1 MVWIM
6 NRKLNWHL
14 YAFFKGGVFAS
25 RKLGVK
31 VGEGCRIYTANFGSE
46 PWLVSIGNRV
56 TVTSG
61 VKFITHDGTA
71 WLMRDDKGR
80 RFRYAPIKV
89 GDDVF
94 IGVNSIVMPG
104 VEIQNRCIVAAGS
117 VVTKSVPSGSIV
129 GGVPAHI
136 IGSYRE
142 YERRALD
149 EFPCS
154 SDMRGTSNVE
164 QVENV
169 MERTPA
175 PMMKQTGSRAL
186 EAEIFNEHY

>member
-1 MVWIM
+1 LSVRASRAKWY
-6 NRKLNWHL
+6 L
-14 YAFFKGGVFAS
+14 YAFLKGGVFAS

-31 VGEGCRIYTANFGSE
+31 VGEGCRIYTTNFGSE

-71 WLMRDDKGR
+71 WLMRDDRGR

-94 IGVNSIVMPG
+94 IGVNSIQMPG

-129 GGVPAHI
+129 GGVPARI

-142 YERRALD
+142 YERRALT

-154 SDMRGTSNVE
+154 SDMRGNSDVE
-164 QVENV
+164 HVESV
-169 MERTPA
+169 MERTRA
-175 PMMKQTGSRAL
+175 PMLTQTVSGTL
-186 EAEIFNEHY
+186 EDEIVNEHY

>member
-1 MVWIM
+1 V
-6 NRKLNWHL
+6 NGKLKWYL
-14 YAFFKGGVFAS
+14 YAFLKGGVFAS

-31 VGEGCRIYTANFGSE
+31 VSEGCRIYTGNFGSE

-71 WLMRDDKGR
+71 WLMRDGRGR
-80 RFRYAPIKV
+80 RFRYAPITV

-129 GGVPAHI
+129 GGVPARI

-142 YERRALD
+142 YERRALAD
-149 EFPCS
+149 FPCS
-154 SDMRGTSNVE
+154 SDMRGTSTVE
-164 QVENV
+164 RVESV

-175 PMMKQTGSRAL
+175 PMMKQTVSPAL
-186 EAEIFNEHY
+186 EDEIFSEHC

>member
-1 MVWIM
+1 MGWIV
-6 NRKLNWHL
+6 NRKFKWYL
-14 YAFFKGGVFAS
+14 YAFLKGGVFAS

-46 PWLVSIGNRV
+46 PWLVSVGNRV

-71 WLMRDDKGR
+71 WLMRDDRGR

-129 GGVPAHI
+129 GGVPARI

-142 YERRALD
+142 YERRALTG
-149 EFPCS
+149 FPCS

-164 QVENV
+164 RVESV

-175 PMMKQTGSRAL
+175 PMMKQTVSRAI
-186 EAEIFNEHY
+186 EDEIFSEHG